1 MDINDLIRR
10 VWAKWWLF
18 LVFPTALAGLIF
30 FLTQK
35 SPEIYESSTTV
46 YTGVASGQSF
56 DVSGAG
62 KRFDFNSSNNAF
74 DNLILTVR
82 SRETLSQV
90 ALTLMAQHI
99 SLSEPNNLIIGAEA
113 LLEIKKTFEQ
123 PELKKLV
130 VKSDAKTTLENITT
144 YHKENPQGTI
154 NTLMTYNHYYAPDK
168 ISERLKVTRKFT
180 SDMLELV
187 YESND
192 PGITK
197 HTLDFLV
204 EAFMDRHRNM
214 RGRESA
220 SSVRYFE
227 EQLTRAYEKLQDSE
241 ARLKIFISENGILNF
256 YEQGKNLDIY
266 RNDVEQE
273 GQRAQRAIA
282 GAESTLEKLE
292 DELRKTTT
300 RSEIIDSLAILREK
314 TNQLRGQLLAG
325 RLYGVSGTDRE
336 QKLTND
342 LNALNQ
348 QVQGYVS
355 KLYNND
361 YTVDGI
367 PLTQIL
373 QEWLNEYILRERER
387 SALFVADE
395 TLDFINNRIDDFA
408 PLGAELKKL
417 EREVTVHEN
426 QYLSILHG
434 LNMANLQKQSAE
446 MSQSMEVVD
455 KAYFPQHP
463 KPSKR
468 MFLVVAGFLA
478 GVMLILA
485 LIILQVL
492 LDNSIRTIDRAEAF
506 SGLKAV
512 GYFPSHQQVSKR
524 KLVADDIDQIA
535 TRQLLSQIK
544 VLSNNAEPYSEKNL
558 LVFISSKPGEGKN
571 HIMHLLANYLEK
583 IYANVLVLSTQAA
596 PENPTFNHQQFEQKI
611 DFLEAESAQQLMLE
625 KAPQKNFSYI
635 LMALPS
641 YEENSL
647 PIKLL
652 HQAAA
657 IFYVVDS
664 KRGWTKSDA
673 KFMSLLK
680 NIQPHQSWLVLNKMD
695 SFDLEEFLGDKVRS
709 DSKLVKLYKKYFTKM
724 P

>member
-292 DELRKTTT
+292 EELRKTTT

>member
-1 MDINDLIRR
+1 MEINDLIRR
-10 VWAKWWLF
+10 VLAKWWMF
-18 LVFPTALAGLIF
+18 LIFPTAIAGLIF
-30 FLTQK
+30 FFTQK
-35 SPEIYESSTTV
+35 SPKTYESSTTV

-82 SRETLSQV
+82 SRETLTQV
-90 ALTLMAQHI
+90 ALTLMAQHVSLTEPHLLTI
-99 SLSEPNNLIIGAEA
+99 SSEAFE
-113 LLEIKKTFEQ
+113 EISAAFDA
-123 PELKKLV
+123 PELKVLV
-130 VKSDAKTTLENITT
+130 IKGDAATTLKNITAH
-144 YHKENPQGTI
+144 HKENPQSTI
-154 NTLMTYNHYYAPDK
+154 STLMTYNQYYAPDK

-197 HTLDFLV
+197 HTLDILV

-227 EQLTRAYEKLQDSE
+227 EQLARAYEKLQDSE
-241 ARLKIFISENGILNF
+241 ARLKKFISENGILNF

-292 DELRKTTT
+292 EELRKTTA

-314 TNQLRGQLLAG
+314 TNKLRGQLLAG
-325 RLYGVSGTDRE
+325 RLYGVQGTERE
-336 QKLTND
+336 QKLTNE
-342 LNALNQ
+342 LNVLNQ
-348 QVQGYVS
+348 QVQTYVS

-373 QEWLNEYILRERER
+373 QEWLSEYIVRERER

-455 KAYFPQHP
+455 KAYFPQQP

-468 MFLVVAGFLA
+468 LFLVVAGFLA

-485 LIILQVL
+485 IIILQVL
-492 LDNSIRTIDRAEAF
+492 LDNSIRTIDRAENF

-512 GYFPSHQQVSKR
+512 GYFPSHQQVTQR
-524 KLVADDIDQIA
+524 KLVASDIDQIA

-544 VLSNNAEPYSEKNL
+544 VLSNNAAPYSEKNL
-558 LVFISSKPGEGKN
+558 LVFISSKPAEGKN
-571 HIMHLLANYLEK
+571 HIMHLLADYLEK
-583 IYANVLVLSTQAA
+583 IYTNVLVLSTQ
-596 PENPTFNHQQFEQKI
+596 PPKENQTFTHQQFEQKI
-611 DFLEAESAQQLMLE
+611 DFLEVDTVQHLMLE
-625 KAPQKNFSYI
+625 NVPQKNFSYI
-635 LMALPS
+635 LLALPS

-657 IFYVVDS
+657 IFYVIDS
-664 KRGWTKSDA
+664 KRGWTKSDS
-673 KFMSLLK
+673 KFMGLLK

-695 SFDLEEFLGDKVRS
+695 SFDLEEFLGDKARS